1 MMTSPSTM
9 PAVKVLASQT
19 LMMDALEGRESMR
32 LGATASVAGAVP
44 SLGGEDTY
52 VEASTVPRSQAR
64 GLITV
69 DRMVCAMNVYK
80 NV

>member
-1 MMTSPSTM
+1 
-9 PAVKVLASQT
+9 
-19 LMMDALEGRESMR
+19 MR

-64 GLITV
+64 DLITV